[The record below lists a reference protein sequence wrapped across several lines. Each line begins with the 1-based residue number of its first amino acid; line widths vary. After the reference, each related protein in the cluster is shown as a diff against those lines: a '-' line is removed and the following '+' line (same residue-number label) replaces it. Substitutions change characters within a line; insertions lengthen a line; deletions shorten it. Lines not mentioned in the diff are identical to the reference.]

1 MSFHWKQLSEQPF
14 LNICQEQLFIMFKPV
29 QIKEAFRKAM
39 LSKSP
44 QLIWEKSS
52 ILPLISADATDD
64 LAQNAS
70 GLLNI
75 NLRGYPGVADQF
87 CIINVL
93 ILGFLFCEDNFSLC
107 KRDTISKAQFIALKS
122 TLDELIEQFRT
133 LLSQNVNVSK
143 IETFSRFQQLVNQ
156 IAFKFTFSELSQ
168 DDLNSKSHE
177 ELN

>member
-1 MSFHWKQLSEQPF
+1 M
-14 LNICQEQLFIMFKPV
+14 FITFKPV

-75 NLRGYPGVADQF
+75 NLQKYSRAADQF
-87 CIINVL
+87 CFINVL
-93 ILGFLFCEDNFSLC
+93 VLGELFREVNFSIHKSEKLA
-107 KRDTISKAQFIALKS
+107 KVQF
-122 TLDELIEQFRT
+122 
-133 LLSQNVNVSK
+133 
-143 IETFSRFQQLVNQ
+143 
-156 IAFKFTFSELSQ
+156 
-168 DDLNSKSHE
+168 
-177 ELN
+177 

>member
-1 MSFHWKQLSEQPF
+1 MSFHCMQLSEQPF

-29 QIKEAFRKAM
+29 KIKDAFRKAM

-75 NLRGYPGVADQF
+75 NLQKFSRAADQF
-87 CIINVL
+87 CFINVL
-93 ILGFLFCEDNFSLC
+93 VLGELFHEVNFSLP
-107 KRDTISKAQFIALKS
+107 KSEKLAKVQF
-122 TLDELIEQFRT
+122 
-133 LLSQNVNVSK
+133 
-143 IETFSRFQQLVNQ
+143 
-156 IAFKFTFSELSQ
+156 
-168 DDLNSKSHE
+168 
-177 ELN
+177 

>member
-1 MSFHWKQLSEQPF
+1 
-14 LNICQEQLFIMFKPV
+14 
-29 QIKEAFRKAM
+29 M

-44 QLIWEKSS
+44 QFIWEKSS

-107 KRDTISKAQFIALKS
+107 KRDKFSKAQFIALK
-122 TLDELIEQFRT
+122 
-133 LLSQNVNVSK
+133 
-143 IETFSRFQQLVNQ
+143 
-156 IAFKFTFSELSQ
+156 
-168 DDLNSKSHE
+168 
-177 ELN
+177 